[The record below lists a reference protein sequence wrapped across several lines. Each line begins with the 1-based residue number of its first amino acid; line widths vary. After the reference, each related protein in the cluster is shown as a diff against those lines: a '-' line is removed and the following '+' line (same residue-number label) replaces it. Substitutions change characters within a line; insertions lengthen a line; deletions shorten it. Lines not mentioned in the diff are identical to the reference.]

1 MVDVSIIIACRNAAD
16 YLEECFNSILTQ
28 TCLLHNVENH
38 SVNLRNNYFNTNN
51 FNNSNLYR
59 TSINECIFQ
68 IYYIC
73 VIIICYT
80 RFGLKLGL

>member
-1 MVDVSIIIACRNAAD
+1 MTKANLEDEVSIC
-16 YLEECFNSILTQ
+16 SICIENLDNYTRPCGLLSGPPLTKELPCSPQ
-28 TCLLHNVENH
+28 FHEKC
-38 SVNLRNNYFNTNN
+38 
-51 FNNSNLYR
+51 
-59 TSINECIFQ
+59 INECIFQ